1 MSYEELESALI
12 KEKDLHS
19 LTRNRFQEADKYIDK
34 LRAELKERDILLD
47 KMNEEM
53 ISLRKELQEYENMV
67 EWIEENS
74 NNGLCDYYNR
84 IER

>member
-1 MSYEELESALI
+1 MTKEELESVLI

-19 LTRNRFQEADKYIDK
+19 LTRNKFQEADKHIDK